1 MRAKDM
7 LRPAAA
13 ASALAPFH
21 FPVLVADIG
30 GTNAR
35 FALLPDTESHM
46 RVFADIATASYSSI
60 EAAIEDAI
68 LPHADVRPHAAIVA
82 GAGPVADEVENA
94 APVRLR
100 EDVECADRHA
110 TEHNS
115 TII

>member
-1 MRAKDM
+1 MAWSRDCAQRAMRRARRWPTSLPQAGGMRAKDM

-82 GAGPVADEVENA
+82 GAGPVAD
-94 APVRLR
+94 
-100 EDVECADRHA
+100 
-110 TEHNS
+110 
-115 TII
+115 